1 MLNLLQKFQAIL
13 LREILRAD
21 LESKFMVILYNY
33 GLELPQVQDQFEKLK
48 AAPPL
53 VRNLPQVAWNITWFQ
68 VTEPTLDKFEG
79 KLKQL

>member
-1 MLNLLQKFQAIL
+1 
-13 LREILRAD
+13 
-21 LESKFMVILYNY
+21 MVILYNY

-48 AAPPL
+48 AVSPL